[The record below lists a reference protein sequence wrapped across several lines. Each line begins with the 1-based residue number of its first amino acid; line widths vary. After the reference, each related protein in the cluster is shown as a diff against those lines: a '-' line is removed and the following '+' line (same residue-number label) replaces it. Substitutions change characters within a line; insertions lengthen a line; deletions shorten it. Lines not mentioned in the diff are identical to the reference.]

1 MTVFRITF
9 STHYQPQGSAEPA
22 LPQHRGGRGA
32 QGRHPHLLR
41 KPCHSSAEA
50 PFLRPSHGGA
60 RESSWRQGGAG
71 LPWDG
76 APVHTPFGGDGWAP
90 LSRQNRIPGGERP
103 QERNQRDTGKN
114 TQGAHRGRNGNP
126 TENRPP
132 LLNLGRTRPSDRS
145 PELVT
150 GGGSSSNGQAAEREG
165 REGHQDTRMLEPL
178 DGQPPVRN
186 RIRSRV
192 GLQREEVCSWLF
204 TAVLTRSSRLGPHGG
219 R

>member
-1 MTVFRITF
+1 M
-9 STHYQPQGSAEPA
+9 
-22 LPQHRGGRGA
+22 
-32 QGRHPHLLR
+32 
-41 KPCHSSAEA
+41 
-50 PFLRPSHGGA
+50 
-60 RESSWRQGGAG
+60 
-71 LPWDG
+71 
-76 APVHTPFGGDGWAP
+76 HTPFGGDGWAP

-204 TAVLTRSSRLGPHGG
+204 AAVLTRSSRLGPHGG